1 MRQGGE
7 AGLPRPHRKRHSHEE
22 DEEGARYP
30 DLHSRMGVVVQDLA
44 QEAIL
49 TEALELGHK
58 QRLLTAL
65 IEVVLMV
72 LPKEGAREAEI
83 HTRTRTVL
91 GQVAEIPGEVPHQV
105 ISGHHVQEM
114 TEKVGLLARH
124 LDRDVVV
131 QEMMTKTTFLEDRLR
146 MVDDL
151 RNGGAEER

>member
-1 MRQGGE
+1 M
-7 AGLPRPHRKRHSHEE
+7 
-22 DEEGARYP
+22 
-30 DLHSRMGVVVQDLA
+30 
-44 QEAIL
+44 

-114 TEKVGLLARH
+114 TENVGLLARH
-124 LDRDVVV
+124 LDRDVVF
-131 QEMMTKTTFLEDRLR
+131 QEKMKRTTFLEDRLR
-146 MVDDL
+146 MVADL
-151 RNGGAEER
+151 RKDGVEER